1 MYTYLYIYTYFLTV
15 FWRSFMAVEIFSEII
30 FSTFWPIDHAHM
42 LRLVSH
48 GNHWILPTLL
58 NPVIYTFACLSWI
71 LFEIIE
77 KLCSR
82 VQYFMYFHY
91 NKIQLN
97 YSYHLGEGNVRWAHI
112 FFSFQKM
119 CFLTRQAAGFSGKT
133 HFLKEKKLWAKWTFS
148 FPEEN
153 DRRGLAPYGEGLGS
167 ICIFLGGVWAHQSIF
182 LVPTL
187 FKPFSMLYK
196 IGYTSYLGKCL
207 FIYI

>member
-1 MYTYLYIYTYFLTV
+1 MIFCLLFTHTWLYKFYCLISQKSCKNDLVSEYVYISIYIYTYFLTV
-15 FWRSFMAVEIFSEII
+15 FWHSFMAVEIFSEII

-91 NKIQLN
+91 NKIQQIN
-97 YSYHLGEGNVRWAHI
+97 INH
-112 FFSFQKM
+112 
-119 CFLTRQAAGFSGKT
+119 
-133 HFLKEKKLWAKWTFS
+133 
-148 FPEEN
+148 
-153 DRRGLAPYGEGLGS
+153 
-167 ICIFLGGVWAHQSIF
+167 
-182 LVPTL
+182 
-187 FKPFSMLYK
+187 
-196 IGYTSYLGKCL
+196 
-207 FIYI
+207 